1 MEKLS
6 PEEIREYRRRLLEHL
21 ASLADEVKEIEQSA
35 LQPSGGTR
43 FQSIDESIEE
53 AELDVELNAL
63 EVEDR
68 LGYEVREALERIQEG
83 SFGQCESC
91 GRAISRSRLDVLP
104 HARRCTSCEKRTG
117 LTEEMGGAPC

>member
-21 ASLADEVKEIEQSA
+21 ASLADEVKEIEQFA
-35 LQPSGGTR
+35 LRPSGGTR
-43 FQSIDESIEE
+43 FQSVDESIEE
-53 AELDVELNAL
+53 AELDVELSAL

-68 LGYEVREALERIQEG
+68 LGYEVREALERIQDK

-91 GRAISRSRLDVLP
+91 GRAISRSRLDVIP
-104 HARRCTSCEKRTG
+104 YARRCASCETR
-117 LTEEMGGAPC
+117 LRMAEREGASC